1 MSVDDQI
8 AIEKI
13 VKNSGTSFFWGMKI
27 LSPEKKRAMFAI
39 YAFCRIV
46 DDIADDIKDSKV
58 KKSKLNI
65 WKERIEAI
73 YNRKKLNSSLE
84 KELNQSI
91 EKFKLNKSDLLSI
104 IDGMM
109 MDAEKDI
116 QFPTK
121 KELNLYCDRV
131 AVAVGYLSIQIF
143 GLSKKEKKY
152 AFYLGRAFQLTNIV
166 RDFNEDLERG
176 RCYIAFDYLKKYG
189 IKRNIITISEEPR
202 LQDVFQDILNEAEI
216 YFEKSFK
223 ESKKIN
229 KKKIIASE
237 IMKTFYKAIH
247 SKMFKKEINL
257 KKKIRLNSL
266 EKILILF
273 LFFIRY

>member
-13 VKNSGTSFFWGMKI
+13 VKNSGTSFFWGMKM
-27 LSPEKKRAMFAI
+27 LSSEKKRAMFAI

-65 WKERIEAI
+65 WKKRIEAI
-73 YNRKKLNSSLE
+73 YNGKKLNSSLE
-84 KELNQSI
+84 KELKQSVM
-91 EKFKLNKSDLLSI
+91 KFKLNKSDLLSI
-104 IDGMM
+104 VDGMM

-189 IKRNIITISEEPR
+189 IKRNLITISEEPR

-216 YFEKSFK
+216 YFEKSFN

-229 KKKIIASE
+229 KRKIIASE

>member
-13 VKNSGTSFFWGMKI
+13 VKNSGTSFFWGMKM
-27 LSPEKKRAMFAI
+27 LSSEKKRAMFAI

-65 WKERIEAI
+65 WKKRIEAI
-73 YNRKKLNSSLE
+73 YNGKKLNSSLE
-84 KELNQSI
+84 KELKQSVM
-91 EKFKLNKSDLLSI
+91 KFKLNKSDLLSI
-104 IDGMM
+104 VDGMM

-189 IKRNIITISEEPR
+189 IKRNLITISEEPR

-216 YFEKSFK
+216 YFEKSFN

-229 KKKIIASE
+229 KRKIIASE

-257 KKKIRLNSL
+257 KKKN
-266 EKILILF
+266 
-273 LFFIRY
+273 

>member
-13 VKNSGTSFFWGMKI
+13 VKNSGTSFFWGMKM
-27 LSPEKKRAMFAI
+27 LSSEKKRAMFAI

-65 WKERIEAI
+65 WKKRIEAI
-73 YNRKKLNSSLE
+73 YNGKKLNSSLE
-84 KELNQSI
+84 KELKQSVM
-91 EKFKLNKSDLLSI
+91 KFKLNKSDLLSI
-104 IDGMM
+104 VDGMM

-189 IKRNIITISEEPR
+189 IKRNLITISEEPR

-216 YFEKSFK
+216 YFEKSFN

-229 KKKIIASE
+229 KRKIIASE

-266 EKILILF
+266 EKILILS